1 MRPRRFH
8 SRFFSDIEKI
18 SRNSASV
25 SLLFFYLS
33 ILFFSHSR
41 TTMNMMDAPGGNF

>member
-8 SRFFSDIEKI
+8 SRFFSDFEEIG
-18 SRNSASV
+18 RNPVSV

-33 ILFFSHSR
+33 ILFFLISVQ
-41 TTMNMMDAPGGNF
+41 P

>member
-1 MRPRRFH
+1 MRLRRFH

-33 ILFFSHSR
+33 IFFSLSC
-41 TTMNMMDAPGGNF
+41 TTMNMMDTPEGKF